1 MYTISPVQDKV
12 KHTGAHI
19 LAAAV
24 TRLRPSV
31 KLGIGPVTKD
41 GFYYDLDT
49 NKSITEKDFPRIER
63 EVDKIIRENLPMQQ
77 IVLDRDR
84 AMNLLLQKGQVYKA
98 ELIKSIPDQELSFYK
113 TGDDFIDLCRG
124 PHAYSTG
131 DVGAVKITGIED
143 VHWNEDK
150 SRPKMQRIYGVVF
163 NNKNELSDYYKIK
176 EEEQQRNYKSIL
188 NIMGLGKAVARDK
201 IILNSKGTA
210 ILNSINKLA
219 SKYLLPLN
227 HKDVYISSASNLEE
241 ASEYIN
247 YTFSYK
253 IRSPREYPII
263 YRSELNLPVNFFK
276 DESELHNVIL
286 IKKFFLGSDELSH
299 TAEIESCVDILKSLK
314 IDVKAN
320 IYNTNPESPFVS
332 VISNLLQKEGIS
344 HNKIVSRDE
353 SKTIISFKG
362 IDIFNREWDL
372 AEIKFEKDITTGDN
386 QKAMAVEYLLNPFA
400 IFAYILENTKGDIP
414 AIISPTQVVIIPI
427 NKNFLDY
434 AYKVQAYLQEN
445 DIHSDV
451 DFRSISL
458 KRKIYLAE
466 QNKSS
471 IQLVVGEKE
480 MSTNSISIRHKNIDQ
495 GLVSME
501 ELTSHVQALV
511 NI

>member
-24 TRLRPSV
+24 TRLRPSL
-31 KLGIGPVTKD
+31 KLGIGPVTKE
-41 GFYYDLDT
+41 GFYYDLDL
-49 NKSITEKDFPRIER
+49 NKPITEKDFPRIEK
-63 EVDKIIRENLPMQQ
+63 EMDKIIRENLPMQQ
-77 IVLDRDR
+77 LVLDRDQ
-84 AMNLLLQKGQVYKA
+84 AVNMLLQKGQVYKA
-98 ELIKSIPDQELSFYK
+98 ELIRSIPDQEISFYK
-113 TGDDFIDLCRG
+113 TGDGFVDLCRG

-131 DVGAVKITGIED
+131 DVGAVKIIGMEE

-150 SRPKMQRIYGVVF
+150 SRPKMQRLYGVVF
-163 NNKNELSDYYKIK
+163 NSRNELNDYYKIK
-176 EEEQQRNYKSIL
+176 EEEQQRNYKAIL

-210 ILNSINKLA
+210 ILNSIHKLID
-219 SKYLLPLN
+219 KHLLPLN

-247 YTFSYK
+247 YTFSFK

-263 YRSELNLPVNFFK
+263 YKSELNLPVNFFK
-276 DESELHNVIL
+276 EENESHNVVL
-286 IKKFFLGSDELSH
+286 IKKFFLGNDELSH
-299 TAEIESCVDILKSLK
+299 TAEIEACVDILKSLK
-314 IDVKAN
+314 IDVRAN
-320 IYNTNPESPFVS
+320 IYNQNPESSFVS

-344 HNKIVSRDE
+344 HNKIVSRSE
-353 SKTIISFKG
+353 NTTLISFKG

-386 QKAMAVEYLLNPFA
+386 QKAMAVEYFLNPFA
-400 IFAYILENTKGDIP
+400 LFAYILENTKGDIP
-414 AIISPTQVVIIPI
+414 ANISPTQVVIIPI
-427 NKNFLDY
+427 NKNYIDY
-434 AYKVQAYLQEN
+434 AHKVQNYLQEN
-445 DIHSDV
+445 DIHSEV

-480 MSTNSISIRHKNIDQ
+480 KSTNSISIRHKNIDQ
-495 GLVSME
+495 GLVRIE
-501 ELTSHVQALV
+501 DLPNHVSTLV
-511 NI
+511 NL